1 LQRRI
6 FSQPKDDLYFFK
18 PDQKI
23 SVLSV
28 PSGGEIKYML
38 KTEVIVIGGGA
49 TGAGVL
55 RDLALRGIEA
65 ILLEKSELTS
75 GTSGRN
81 HGLLHSGARYAVND
95 PDSGR
100 ECISENSI
108 LKKIAA
114 PCIEDSG
121 GFFVALPEDPP
132 DYPEKLLRA
141 CEHLNIPAKEI
152 SPLDALQEEPAISP
166 KITRA
171 IRVPD
176 GSLDPFRLIRA
187 NVEDAERYGAKFFSH
202 REVIDILKEGDRIQG
217 VKVQD
222 PRTGEIFSIR
232 AHFIINASG
241 VWAGKVA
248 RLAGASLEV
257 LFSKGS
263 LVVLSQR
270 LVNTVINRCRP
281 PSSGDIL
288 VPNGPALILGTTSN
302 TVEEIDNP
310 SSCEEEVDL
319 LISEGE
325 KMVPEI
331 SFTRAIRSYAGVRPL
346 MGARE
351 GQEDGRKISR
361 DFLALNHGETDG
373 VKGFYSI
380 VGGKLTTYRLM
391 AERVVDALCQE
402 MGNRNPCST
411 AERPLP
417 FPIGYVFHDLSAKL
431 SSLARSNDYRGTEE
445 IFCECELVSQKE
457 IIQEIQNIAHPS
469 LNEMQQRTRA
479 GMGPCQ
485 GGFCSHRLTA
495 LMAVAGK
502 ISPAESLPLLKNFL
516 EERWKGIR
524 PVLWG
529 PQLREEQL
537 IQALYT
543 ELFNLDH
550 HLNSGKEASGQKQ
563 KIE

>member
-1 LQRRI
+1 
-6 FSQPKDDLYFFK
+6 
-18 PDQKI
+18 
-23 SVLSV
+23 
-28 PSGGEIKYML
+28 ML

-65 ILLEKSELTS
+65 VLLEKKELTS

-100 ECISENSI
+100 ECISENSL

-114 PCIEDSG
+114 PCIEASG
-121 GFFVALPEDPP
+121 GFFVSLPEDPP
-132 DYPEKLLRA
+132 DYPDKLLRA
-141 CEHLNIPAKEI
+141 CEHLNIPARKI
-152 SPLDALQEEPAISP
+152 SPLDVLQKEPAVSS
-166 KITRA
+166 KITQA
-171 IRVPD
+171 IQVPD

-187 NVEDAERYGAKFFSH
+187 NVEDAEKHGAKFFSH
-202 REVIDILKEGDRIQG
+202 REVIEILKDRESIRG

-222 PRTGEIFSIR
+222 ARTGEILPIQSR
-232 AHFIINASG
+232 FIINAGG
-241 VWAGKVA
+241 VWAGQIAKM
-248 RLAGASLEV
+248 AGASLEI

-288 VPNGPALILGTTSN
+288 VPNGPALILGTTSK
-302 TVEEIDNP
+302 TVETIETP
-310 SSCEEEVDL
+310 APEEEEVDL

-325 KMVPEI
+325 AMVPEI
-331 SFTRAIRSYAGVRPL
+331 ASTRAMRAYAGVRPL

-361 DFLALNHGETDG
+361 DFLTLNHGKTDG
-373 VKGFYSI
+373 VKGFYSV

-391 AERVVDALCQE
+391 AERIVDALCRE
-402 MGNRNPCST
+402 IGNQAPCST
-411 AERPLP
+411 GEKLLP
-417 FPIGYVFHDLSAKL
+417 FPKGYVFHDLGAKL
-431 SSLARSNDYRGTEE
+431 HGLAKSEHSQGAEE
-445 IFCECELVSQKE
+445 IFCECELVSRKE
-457 IIQEIQNIAHPS
+457 IVQEIQNLAHPS
-469 LNEMQQRTRA
+469 LNEVQQRTRA

-485 GGFCSHRLTA
+485 GGFCSHRVAA
-495 LMAVAGK
+495 LMSEAGK
-502 ISPAESLPLLKNFL
+502 VTPAESLSSLINFL

-550 HLNSGKEASGQKQ
+550 H
-563 KIE
+563 

>member
-1 LQRRI
+1 
-6 FSQPKDDLYFFK
+6 
-18 PDQKI
+18 
-23 SVLSV
+23 
-28 PSGGEIKYML
+28 ML

-65 ILLEKSELTS
+65 ILLEKKELTS

-100 ECISENSI
+100 ECISENFL

-114 PCIEDSG
+114 PCVEASG

-132 DYPEKLLRA
+132 DYPDKLLRA
-141 CEHLNIPAKEI
+141 CERLNIPAREI
-152 SPLDALQEEPAISP
+152 SPLDVLQKESAVSP

-171 IRVPD
+171 IQVPD

-187 NVEDAERYGAKFFSH
+187 NVEDAENHGAKFFSH
-202 REVIDILKEGDRIQG
+202 WEVVAILKDEEGIKG
-217 VKVQD
+217 VEVRD
-222 PRTGEIFSIR
+222 AHTGELLQIQSR
-232 AHFIINASG
+232 FIVNAGG
-241 VWAGKVA
+241 VWAGKIA
-248 RLAGASLEV
+248 WMAGASLDV

-288 VPNGPALILGTTSN
+288 VPNGPALILGTTSK
-302 TVEEIDNP
+302 TVEGIENP
-310 SSCEEEVDL
+310 VPDEEEVDL
-319 LISEGE
+319 LIYEGE

-331 SFTRAIRSYAGVRPL
+331 AFTRAMRAYAGVRPL

-351 GQEDGRKISR
+351 GLEDGRKISR
-361 DFLALNHGETDG
+361 DFLALNHGDTDG
-373 VKGFYSI
+373 VRGFYSV

-391 AERVVDALCQE
+391 AERVVDTLCKE
-402 MGNRNPCST
+402 IGNQTPCST
-411 AERPLP
+411 SEKPLP
-417 FPIGYVFHDLSAKL
+417 FPEGYAFHDLSVKL
-431 SSLARSNDYRGTEE
+431 RELAQSEHSKGMEE
-445 IFCECELVSQKE
+445 IFCECELISRKE
-457 IIQEIQNIAHPS
+457 ITQEIQNLAHPS
-469 LNEMQQRTRA
+469 LNELQQRTRA

-485 GGFCSHRLTA
+485 GGFCSHRLMA
-495 LMAVAGK
+495 LMAEAGK
-502 ISPAESLPLLKNFL
+502 ITPAESLPLLKNFL

-550 HLNSGKEASGQKQ
+550 LE
-563 KIE
+563 